1 MKTPKTPILA
11 LLATVITVSAL
22 ASCSTDDT
30 TSADSATT
38 VSIDTATGPVEV
50 PQNPQRVVALDNTS
64 LETLRA
70 FGVEPVALPKPIMPY
85 EGFENWIDD
94 DAVLDVG
101 THREPNLEIVNEAE
115 PDLIIG
121 GYRFSEYTD
130 ELGRI
135 APTLDIAPSDDAE
148 GGYVESLKRQTASLG
163 VVFDREEQAAE
174 IIAALDAAEDNAA
187 ERTTG
192 QSVFLSVVS
201 GGKIDN
207 GAGRI
212 GRIIEPLNL
221 RDVFAG
227 EAGDVHGD
235 SGLAPEAVAAANP
248 EWMIVLDRDAAA
260 GEPGAAPAKSVIDAQ
275 EAFARTTFASEDQI
289 VYLDPYFYTRESI
302 QAYAETY
309 EQLADAFSN
318 AL

>member
-1 MKTPKTPILA
+1 MKTPKTPVLA
-11 LLATVITVSAL
+11 LLTAVITVGAL
-22 ASCSTDDT
+22 ASCSIEAAS
-30 TSADSATT
+30 SADGATT
-38 VSIDTATGPVEV
+38 VSVDTAAGPVEV

-85 EGFENWIDD
+85 EGFEDWIDD
-94 DAVLDVG
+94 EAILDVG

-121 GYRFSEYTD
+121 GYRFAEYTD

-148 GGYVESLKRQTASLG
+148 GGYVEALKRQTIALG
-163 VVFDREEQAAE
+163 AIFDREDQAAD
-174 IIAALDAAEDNAA
+174 IVSALDEAETDAAD
-187 ERTTG
+187 RTTG

-201 GGKIDN
+201 GGRIDN

-235 SGLAPEAVAAANP
+235 SGLAPEAVAAADP

-275 EAFARTTFASEDQI
+275 EAFARTTFASENQI

-302 QAYAETY
+302 QAYTETY
-309 EQLADAFSN
+309 EQLADAFAN
-318 AL
+318 AS

>member
-85 EGFENWIDD
+85 EGFEDWIDD
-94 DAVLDVG
+94 DAILDVG

-121 GYRFSEYTD
+121 GYRFSE
-130 ELGRI
+130 
-135 APTLDIAPSDDAE
+135 
-148 GGYVESLKRQTASLG
+148 
-163 VVFDREEQAAE
+163 
-174 IIAALDAAEDNAA
+174 
-187 ERTTG
+187 
-192 QSVFLSVVS
+192 
-201 GGKIDN
+201 
-207 GAGRI
+207 
-212 GRIIEPLNL
+212 
-221 RDVFAG
+221 
-227 EAGDVHGD
+227 
-235 SGLAPEAVAAANP
+235 
-248 EWMIVLDRDAAA
+248 
-260 GEPGAAPAKSVIDAQ
+260 
-275 EAFARTTFASEDQI
+275 
-289 VYLDPYFYTRESI
+289 
-302 QAYAETY
+302 
-309 EQLADAFSN
+309 
-318 AL
+318 